1 MLTGRRPTD
10 ELFKDGLNLHSYA
23 KAALPDRGMEIAHP
37 KLVQQTDD
45 KFQVCLVS
53 MITIGVACSM
63 ESPADRMNIHD
74 IVSELSKANND
85 VDGAYL
91 ELCAN
96 LTLADVEDEDIS
108 VHIANAPI
116 EQSDGDDVFY
126 VVCRVVTDKQIRFP
140 YFQDTMAGVWRPT
153 MGVTMRQLP
162 PQRFLVRFY
171 NEADCTRNLVQTDER
186 NFDGSMCIFYRVRV
200 AIDVAKPLKKQ
211 MKLKKDNGSWAFID
225 FRYERLPTFCFRCG
239 LIGHGDRFC
248 PKIAQGYDPKA
259 EKLYG
264 AWLRAGTRRTM
275 PTSGQRWVA
284 PESNADRLNWRSP
297 AMESDKGEGVDD
309 GGNMGAAPMQMVT
322 SPNVLLPVVKANH
335 KLSIAEMTYGVGE
348 EHITRISSAELTIVR
363 TA

>member
-1 MLTGRRPTD
+1 
-10 ELFKDGLNLHSYA
+10 
-23 KAALPDRGMEIAHP
+23 
-37 KLVQQTDD
+37 
-45 KFQVCLVS
+45 
-53 MITIGVACSM
+53 
-63 ESPADRMNIHD
+63 
-74 IVSELSKANND
+74 
-85 VDGAYL
+85 
-91 ELCAN
+91 
-96 LTLADVEDEDIS
+96 
-108 VHIANAPI
+108 
-116 EQSDGDDVFY
+116 
-126 VVCRVVTDKQIRFP
+126 
-140 YFQDTMAGVWRPT
+140 
-153 MGVTMRQLP
+153 
-162 PQRFLVRFY
+162 
-171 NEADCTRNLVQTDER
+171 
-186 NFDGSMCIFYRVRV
+186 MCIFYRVRV

-322 SPNVLLPVVKANH
+322 SPNVLLPVVNANH
-335 KLSIAEMTYGVGE
+335 TAHLLEQQHINSKFFHNSVKARKRRNRVHRLRNSEGVWVEDEAALGDVMVHPAE
-348 EHITRISSAELTIVR
+348 
-363 TA
+363 